1 MRVSCRRRPEG
12 RWALE
17 FSRGSRCCR
26 HGRGWPLNPTHVIG
40 GYREFAPGAEAAGFC
55 ESVWIHQTP
64 SGPAPAG
71 AAHRVLPEMGVS
83 LAFQG
88 FRDADGRPRAWSP
101 ILAGPK
107 LRAQVFDLVPGRELA
122 AIKIKPEW
130 VGPLLGIDPLAVE
143 SQVVDLVA
151 LAPALANRLH
161 DVLAQTRSAEAAL
174 RVLMA
179 AMLAAHRA
187 SRTPPSTVASVA
199 LDTVRRRA
207 GQVSCERLAST
218 LGLSDRQCRR
228 HVRDSTGVPLK
239 TYARLVRF
247 VDAMRT
253 ADRSGHPVWA
263 DVAVSAGY
271 FDQSHFIRDCVAL
284 AGTSPRALHAERR
297 RQVIDDRPMS
307 ALSNPA

>member
-1 MRVSCRRRPEG
+1 M
-12 RWALE
+12 
-17 FSRGSRCCR
+17 
-26 HGRGWPLNPTHVIG
+26 HPTHVIG

-64 SGPAPAG
+64 YGLAPAG

-88 FRDADGRPRAWSP
+88 FRDVDGRPRDWSA

-130 VGPLLGIDPLAVE
+130 VGPLLGIDPLALE

-151 LAPALANRLH
+151 VAPALAARLH
-161 DVLAQTRSAEAAL
+161 DVLAQTRCAESAL

-207 GQVSCERLAST
+207 GRVSCERLAST
-218 LGLSDRQCRR
+218 LGLSDRHFRR
-228 HVRDSTGVPLK
+228 HVRDSAGVPPK
-239 TYARLVRF
+239 IYARLLRF

-253 ADRSGHPVWA
+253 ADRSGHPVWV

-271 FDQSHFIRDCVAL
+271 FDQSHLIRDCVAL

-297 RQVIDDRPMS
+297 RQVIDDRAMS

>member
-1 MRVSCRRRPEG
+1 M
-12 RWALE
+12 
-17 FSRGSRCCR
+17 
-26 HGRGWPLNPTHVIG
+26 NPTHVIG
-40 GYREFAPGAEAAGFC
+40 GYREFAPGAEASGFC

-71 AAHRVLPEMGVS
+71 AGHRILPEMGVS

-151 LAPALANRLH
+151 VAPSLANRLH
-161 DVLAQTRSAEAAL
+161 DALAQTRCAEAAL

-179 AMLAAHRA
+179 AMLTAHRA
-187 SRTPPSTVASVA
+187 SRASPSALACVA
-199 LDTVRRRA
+199 LDTVRGRA
-207 GQVSCERLAST
+207 GRVSCERLALR
-218 LGLSDRQCRR
+218 LGLSDRHFRR
-228 HVRDSTGVPLK
+228 HVRDSTGVPPK
-239 TYARLVRF
+239 TYARLLRF

-253 ADRSGHPVWA
+253 ADRSGDPAWA

-271 FDQSHFIRDCVAL
+271 FDQSHFIRECVAL
-284 AGTSPRALHAERR
+284 AGTSPSALHTERR
-297 RQVIDDRPMS
+297 RQVIDNRAMS
-307 ALSNPA
+307 DLSNPA

>member
-1 MRVSCRRRPEG
+1 V
-12 RWALE
+12 
-17 FSRGSRCCR
+17 
-26 HGRGWPLNPTHVIG
+26 NPTHVIG
-40 GYREFAPGAEAAGFC
+40 GYREFAPDANAAGFC

-64 SGPAPAG
+64 YSPAPAG
-71 AAHRVLPEMGVS
+71 AAHRILPEMGVS

-88 FRDADGRPRAWSP
+88 FREADGRPRDWSP

-130 VGPLLGIDPLAVE
+130 VGPLLGIDPPAVE

-151 LAPALANRLH
+151 VAPALAARLH
-161 DVLAQTRSAEAAL
+161 DVLAQTRCADGAL

-187 SRTPPSTVASVA
+187 SRTPPSTVACVA
-199 LDTVRRRA
+199 LDTVRRGA
-207 GQVSCERLAST
+207 GRVSCERIAST
-218 LGLSDRQCRR
+218 LGLSDRHFRR
-228 HVRDSTGVPLK
+228 HVRDSTGVPPK
-239 TYARLVRF
+239 TYARVLRF

-253 ADRSGHPVWA
+253 ADRSGHPLWA

-271 FDQSHFIRDCVAL
+271 FDQSHLIRDCVAL
-284 AGTSPRALHAERR
+284 AGTSPHALHAERR
-297 RQVIDDRPMS
+297 RQVIDDRAMS

>member
-1 MRVSCRRRPEG
+1 V
-12 RWALE
+12 
-17 FSRGSRCCR
+17 
-26 HGRGWPLNPTHVIG
+26 NPTHVIG
-40 GYREFAPGAEAAGFC
+40 GYREFAPGAEAVDFC
-55 ESVWIHQTP
+55 ESLWIHQTP
-64 SGPAPAG
+64 YGPSPVGAG
-71 AAHRVLPEMGVS
+71 HRVLPEMGVS

-143 SQVVDLVA
+143 GQVVELVA
-151 LAPALANRLH
+151 VAPALANRLY
-161 DVLAQTRSAEAAL
+161 DVLAQTRCAEAAL
-174 RVLMA
+174 RALVA
-179 AMLAAHRA
+179 AMLAAHRE
-187 SRTPPSTVASVA
+187 SRTPPFTVASVA

-207 GQVSCERLAST
+207 GRVSCERVALT
-218 LGLSDRQCRR
+218 LGLSDRHFRR
-228 HVRDSTGVPLK
+228 HVRESTGVPPK
-239 TYARLVRF
+239 IHARLLRF

-253 ADRSGHPVWA
+253 ADRSGHAVWA
-263 DVAVSAGY
+263 DVAASAGY

-297 RQVIDDRPMS
+297 RQVIEDRAMS
-307 ALSNPA
+307 VLSNPG

>member
-1 MRVSCRRRPEG
+1 
-12 RWALE
+12 
-17 FSRGSRCCR
+17 
-26 HGRGWPLNPTHVIG
+26 LNPTHVIG

-64 SGPAPAG
+64 SGPAPTG

-88 FRDADGRPRAWSP
+88 FRDADGRPRAWSA

-151 LAPALANRLH
+151 LVPALANRLH

-199 LDTVRRRA
+199 LDTVRRRG

-218 LGLSDRQCRR
+218 LGLSDRHCRR

>member
-1 MRVSCRRRPEG
+1 M
-12 RWALE
+12 
-17 FSRGSRCCR
+17 
-26 HGRGWPLNPTHVIG
+26 NPTHVIG

-64 SGPAPAG
+64 YSPAPAG

-88 FRDADGRPRAWSP
+88 FRDAGGRPLAWSP

-107 LRAQVFDLVPGRELA
+107 MRAQVFDLVPGRELA

-151 LAPALANRLH
+151 VAPALANTLH
-161 DVLAQTRSAEAAL
+161 DALAQTRSAEAAL

-187 SRTPPSTVASVA
+187 SRTPPSTVACVA
-199 LDTVRRRA
+199 LDTVRYRA
-207 GQVSCERLAST
+207 GQVSCERLALT
-218 LGLSDRQCRR
+218 LGLSDRHFRR
-228 HVRDSTGVPLK
+228 HVRDSTGVPPK
-239 TYARLVRF
+239 THARLLRF

-253 ADRSGHPVWA
+253 ADRSGDPVWA
-263 DVAVSAGY
+263 DIAVSAGY

-284 AGTSPRALHAERR
+284 AGTSPSALHAERR
-297 RQVIDDRPMS
+297 RQVIDDRAMS
-307 ALSNPA
+307 DLSNPA

>member
-1 MRVSCRRRPEG
+1 
-12 RWALE
+12 LD
-17 FSRGSRCCR
+17 
-26 HGRGWPLNPTHVIG
+26 PTHVIG

-64 SGPAPAG
+64 DGPAPPG
-71 AAHRVLPEMGVS
+71 AAHRILPEMGVS

-143 SQVVDLVA
+143 GQVVDLVA
-151 LAPALANRLH
+151 VAPALANRLH
-161 DVLAQTRSAEAAL
+161 DVLAQTRCAEAAL

-187 SRTPPSTVASVA
+187 SRTSPSTLACVA
-199 LDTVRRRA
+199 LDTVRGRA
-207 GQVSCERLAST
+207 GRVSCERLALK
-218 LGLSDRQCRR
+218 LGLSDRHFRR
-228 HVRDSTGVPLK
+228 HVRDSTGVPPK
-239 TYARLVRF
+239 TYARLLRF

-253 ADRSGHPVWA
+253 ADRSGDPVWA

-297 RQVIDDRPMS
+297 RQVIDDRAMS
-307 ALSNPA
+307 VLSNPA

>member
-1 MRVSCRRRPEG
+1 
-12 RWALE
+12 
-17 FSRGSRCCR
+17 
-26 HGRGWPLNPTHVIG
+26 LNPTHVIG
-40 GYREFAPGAEAAGFC
+40 GYREFAPSAEAAGFC

-64 SGPAPAG
+64 DGPAPVG

-88 FRDADGRPRAWSP
+88 FRDPDGCPRAWSP
-101 ILAGPK
+101 ILTGPK

-122 AIKIKPEW
+122 AVKIKPEW
-130 VGPLLGIDPLAVE
+130 AGPLLGIDPLAVE

-151 LAPALANRLH
+151 VAPTLATRLH
-161 DVLAQTRSAEAAL
+161 DVLAQTRGAEAAL

-187 SRTPPSTVASVA
+187 SRTPPSTVACVA

-207 GQVSCERLAST
+207 GRVSCERLALT
-218 LGLSDRQCRR
+218 LGLSDRHFRR
-228 HVRDSTGVPLK
+228 HVRDSTGVPPK
-239 TYARLVRF
+239 TYARLLRF

-253 ADRSGHPVWA
+253 ADRSGHPAWA

-297 RQVIDDRPMS
+297 RQVIDDRAMS

>member
-1 MRVSCRRRPEG
+1 
-12 RWALE
+12 
-17 FSRGSRCCR
+17 
-26 HGRGWPLNPTHVIG
+26 LNPTHVIG

-55 ESVWIHQTP
+55 ESVWIHRTP
-64 SGPAPAG
+64 YGVAPAG

-130 VGPLLGIDPLAVE
+130 VGPLLGIDALAVE
-143 SQVVDLVA
+143 NQVVDLFTV
-151 LAPALANRLH
+151 APAVANRLQ
-161 DVLAQTRSAEAAL
+161 DALAQTRSAEAAL
-174 RVLMA
+174 RVLML

-187 SRTPPSTVASVA
+187 SRMPPSTLASVA
-199 LDTVRRRA
+199 LDAVRRGSGR
-207 GQVSCERLAST
+207 VSCERLASK
-218 LGLSDRQCRR
+218 LGLSDRHFRR
-228 HVRDSTGVPLK
+228 QVRDSTGVPPK
-239 TYARLVRF
+239 TYARLLRF
-247 VDAMRT
+247 VDAMWT
-253 ADRSGHPVWA
+253 ADRSGDPAWA
-263 DVAVSAGY
+263 DIALSAGY
-271 FDQSHFIRDCVAL
+271 FDQSHFIRDCVTL

-297 RQVIDDRPMS
+297 RQVIADRAMS

>member
-1 MRVSCRRRPEG
+1 
-12 RWALE
+12 
-17 FSRGSRCCR
+17 
-26 HGRGWPLNPTHVIG
+26 VIG
-40 GYREFAPGAEAAGFC
+40 GYREFAPNADLADFC

-64 SGPAPAG
+64 YGLVPPG
-71 AAHRVLPEMGVS
+71 AAHRILPEMGVS

-88 FRDADGRPRAWSP
+88 FREVDGRPRNWSA

-143 SQVVDLVA
+143 RQAVDLVTV
-151 LAPALANRLH
+151 APALANRLH
-161 DVLAQTRSAEAAL
+161 DVLAQTRCAEDTL
-174 RVLMA
+174 RVLTA

-207 GQVSCERLAST
+207 GRVSCERLALM
-218 LGLSDRQCRR
+218 LGVSDRHFRR
-228 HVRDSTGVPLK
+228 HVRDSTGVPPK
-239 TYARLVRF
+239 TYARLLRF

-253 ADRSGHPVWA
+253 ADRSGHPEWA

-271 FDQSHFIRDCVAL
+271 FDQSHLIRDCVAL
-284 AGTSPRALHAERR
+284 AGLPPHALHVERR
-297 RQVIDDRPMS
+297 RQVIDDRAMS
-307 ALSNPA
+307 AFSNPV

>member
-1 MRVSCRRRPEG
+1 M
-12 RWALE
+12 
-17 FSRGSRCCR
+17 
-26 HGRGWPLNPTHVIG
+26 NPTHVIG
-40 GYREFAPGAEAAGFC
+40 GYREFAPGAEAVDFC

-64 SGPAPAG
+64 YGPSPAG
-71 AAHRVLPEMGVS
+71 AGHRVLPELGVS

-143 SQVVDLVA
+143 GQVVELVA
-151 LAPALANRLH
+151 VAPALANRLY
-161 DVLAQTRSAEAAL
+161 DVLAQTRCAEAAL
-174 RVLMA
+174 RALMA
-179 AMLAAHRA
+179 VMLAAHRE

-207 GQVSCERLAST
+207 GRVSCERVALT
-218 LGLSDRQCRR
+218 LGLSDRHFRR
-228 HVRDSTGVPLK
+228 HVRDSTGVPPK
-239 TYARLVRF
+239 IYARVLRF

-297 RQVIDDRPMS
+297 RQVIEDRAMS
-307 ALSNPA
+307 VLSNPG

>member
-1 MRVSCRRRPEG
+1 
-12 RWALE
+12 
-17 FSRGSRCCR
+17 
-26 HGRGWPLNPTHVIG
+26 LNPTHVIG
-40 GYREFAPGAEAAGFC
+40 GYREFAPGAEAAVFC

-64 SGPAPAG
+64 DGPAPAG

-88 FRDADGRPRAWSP
+88 FRDAEGRPRAWSP

-130 VGPLLGIDPLAVE
+130 AGPLLGIDPLAVE
-143 SQVVDLVA
+143 SQVVDLVSV
-151 LAPALANRLH
+151 APALADRLQ
-161 DVLAQTRSAEAAL
+161 DVLARTRSAEGAL

-179 AMLAAHRA
+179 AMLAGFRA
-187 SRTPPSTVASVA
+187 SRTPPSTVACVA

-207 GQVSCERLAST
+207 GRVPCERLAST
-218 LGLSDRQCRR
+218 LGLSDRHFRR
-228 HVRDSTGVPLK
+228 HVRDSTGFPPK
-239 TYARLVRF
+239 TYARLLRF
-247 VDAMRT
+247 VDAMWT
-253 ADRSGHPVWA
+253 ADRSSHPVWA

-297 RQVIDDRPMS
+297 RQVIEDRPMS
-307 ALSNPA
+307 GLSNPA